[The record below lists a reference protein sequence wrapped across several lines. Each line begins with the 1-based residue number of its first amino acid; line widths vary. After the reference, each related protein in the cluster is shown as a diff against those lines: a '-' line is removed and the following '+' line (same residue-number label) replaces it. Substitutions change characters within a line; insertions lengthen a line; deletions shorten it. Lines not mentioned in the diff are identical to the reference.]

1 MGLGFI
7 LEQCEN
13 LLIEIVHRY
22 NFKFFLGESQD
33 LPLKSEDWNGKSDRL
48 GSVQV
53 KCTSTKSR
61 TTVNR
66 KLDKGR
72 IIKDNDDYNEYGFN
86 KNGSNTDGF
95 DKDSFDK
102 DDIEN
107 NGFDD
112 NEYNFNEELPSKP
125 QPLQKKGN

>member
-1 MGLGFI
+1 MW
-7 LEQCEN
+7 ESTYWDN
-13 LLIEIVHRY
+13 TY

-33 LPLKSEDWNGKSDRL
+33 LPLKSEEWNGKSPRL

-53 KCTSTKSR
+53 KCTSTKTR

-72 IIKDNDDYNEYGFN
+72 IDKDNDDYNEYGFD

-95 DKDSFDK
+95 DKD
-102 DDIEN
+102 
-107 NGFDD
+107 GFDE
-112 NEYNFNEELPSKP
+112 NV
-125 QPLQKKGN
+125 KGNRVLIHIEDNDDVILNNENSKFNV